1 MRLVKPQPEPTEEEL
16 RREKVES
23 WGDQVRYPEG
33 ERERN
38 RIAEAVFRTIRQDR
52 LSNAI
57 HHAR

>member
-23 WGDQVRYPEG
+23 WGDQVRYPED

-38 RIAEAVFRTIRQDR
+38 RIAEAVFRTIRQER
-52 LSNAI
+52 MR
-57 HHAR
+57 HAANS